1 MNIAYISLV
10 LVAYSVFSRAYPYP
24 AFQFRHQ
31 QGAGSSPIPGCSD
44 ISDIKRCFFYAA
56 PFPLQ
61 RIETVKNT

>member
-44 ISDIKRCFFYAA
+44 ISDIKRCASTQ
-56 PFPLQ
+56 PLF
-61 RIETVKNT
+61 RYRELKL